1 MSVDVAEKWKNKLE
15 TENKGIQD
23 DKNSIRL
30 FYDEWSDSYDIC
42 LDTWQYAAP
51 RRCIDLMLKHSNNNN
66 KNVYTILDVGCGTG
80 LVGTQLSQHYSDK
93 LKLCPLKICSM
104 YLFLYSNAALNLGWE
119 LHIII

>member
-1 MSVDVAEKWKNKLE
+1 MSVDIADKWQAKLQ
-15 TENKGIQD
+15 TKLNKGISD
-23 DKNSIRL
+23 DKSSIRL

-66 KNVYTILDVGCGTG
+66 KIPYTILDVGCGTG

-93 LKLCPLKICSM
+93 I
-104 YLFLYSNAALNLGWE
+104 E
-119 LHIII
+119 LSAIKNFSTSVF